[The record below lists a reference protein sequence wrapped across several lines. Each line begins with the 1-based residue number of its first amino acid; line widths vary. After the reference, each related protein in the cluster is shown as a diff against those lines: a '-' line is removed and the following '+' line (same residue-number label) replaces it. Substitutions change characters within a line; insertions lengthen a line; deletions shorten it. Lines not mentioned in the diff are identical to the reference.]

1 VSAPVAIGGRV
12 PLAAAL
18 ADELVRAS
26 TMLADLAYDLG
37 SDEVTLRRHLSSLQQ
52 IDRVTQMQLAIAD
65 LLRGHAEGEG
75 DEALAAVT
83 LEDMGQRLRLALGN

>member
-1 VSAPVAIGGRV
+1 MSAPVPIGGGV

-37 SDEVTLRRHLSSLQQ
+37 SDEVTLRRHLASLQQ

-65 LLRGHAEGEG
+65 VLRSQADGDGEA
-75 DEALAAVT
+75 ALACVT
-83 LEDMGQRLRLALGN
+83 LEEMGERLRLALGA